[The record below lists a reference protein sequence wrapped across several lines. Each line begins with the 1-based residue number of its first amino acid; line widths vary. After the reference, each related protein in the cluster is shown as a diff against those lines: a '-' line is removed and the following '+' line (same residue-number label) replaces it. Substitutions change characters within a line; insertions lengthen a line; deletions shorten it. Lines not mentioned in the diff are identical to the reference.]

1 RRHTI
6 LVAEVSTLRR
16 HLEANHRPEYMKW
29 AKSNSFVSMLPKDRK
44 SQKDE
49 SQASRQTELN
59 LHLKPV
65 APKER
70 ILPYTDDRF
79 RDAAIQW
86 LIATDQPIS
95 ALEHPAF
102 KNMVNLNAC
111 ATNGVRIPTR
121 KVTREAIVDMFK
133 EQMKDLRSRLLV

>member
-1 RRHTI
+1 MCQIYSELIITI
-6 LVAEVSTLRR
+6 FGQ
-16 HLEANHRPEYMKW
+16 PEYMKW
-29 AKSNSFVSMLPKDRK
+29 VKSNSFVSMLPKDRK

-59 LHLKPV
+59 PHLKPV

-86 LIATDQPIS
+86 LIATDQVSIKYLIVIS
-95 ALEHPAF
+95 
-102 KNMVNLNAC
+102 V
-111 ATNGVRIPTR
+111 
-121 KVTREAIVDMFK
+121 
-133 EQMKDLRSRLLV
+133 